1 MNRRAL
7 AILCAVLFVAAA
19 AHLLSADG
27 QKHATAH
34 FASASGIHV
43 DDEVRVLG
51 VRVGEVEEIV
61 PEGTGVRV
69 RFGYDADRAVPADT
83 SVVLVAPSL
92 VSGRYL
98 QLAPVHRGG
107 PVLADDAEIPRS
119 RTLVPAEWDRT
130 NAELTE
136 LAKALGPA
144 GANRDGAVSRA
155 IEAGAANLGGNGAE
169 FRRTLDALAGT
180 STTVAAGSED
190 LFGSLRDLDEFTSNL
205 NASQERLRAFSTQLA
220 SISALAEDN
229 RASLGQALASS
240 DRALGTITDFTR
252 THQQQLGDTVGSLRD
267 VTATLAASRAD
278 LAEVLHIAPQSLANL
293 YNVYEPVT
301 GSASTRV
308 QIPYTASLSTFS
320 CQMVFSAG
328 GTIDDCRAA
337 LDPLLRRLDAPHLPV
352 GLDPLHRPGN
362 PHQQPPPG
370 GP

>member
-1 MNRRAL
+1 MTRRVL
-7 AILCAVLFVAAA
+7 AILLGALFVAAA
-19 AHLLSADG
+19 AHLLTAER
-27 QKHATAH
+27 QKHATAY
-34 FASASGIHV
+34 FPSASGIHV

-51 VRVGEVEEIV
+51 VRVGQIDEIV
-61 PEGTGVRV
+61 PEGTRVRV

-83 SVVLVAPSL
+83 SVALVAPSL

-98 QLAPVHRGG
+98 QLAPVYRGG
-107 PVLADDAEIPRS
+107 PVLADDAEIPQS
-119 RTLVPAEWDRT
+119 RTVVPVEWDQT

-144 GANRDGAVSRA
+144 GANREGAVSRA

-169 FRRTLDALAGT
+169 FRRTLDQLAGT

-190 LFGSLRDLDEFTSNL
+190 LFASLRNLDEFTSGL
-205 NASQERLRAFSTQLA
+205 NASQEQLRAFSTQLA

-229 RASLGQALASS
+229 RASLGRALAAS
-240 DRALGTITDFTR
+240 DRALVTITDFTR
-252 THQQQLGDTVGSLRD
+252 AHQQQLGDTVGSLRD
-267 VTATLAASRAD
+267 VTSTLAASRAD
-278 LAEVLHIAPQSLANL
+278 LAEVLHIAPQTLANL
-293 YNVYEPVT
+293 YNVYEPAT

-308 QIPYTASLSTFS
+308 QMPYTASISSFT

-337 LDPLLRRLDAPHLPV
+337 LDPLLRQLDVPHPPV
-352 GLDPLHRPGN
+352 GLDPLHRTGN